1 MQQSKIHTLL
11 YPPYENSVSYLCLYG
26 YRMTIIIRTLKLLY
40 LQQTPVNYAFKN
52 YIWKTQCHWFTITQ
66 TFSVESVTF
75 MVNAVFTA
83 RILTIFSIGLETFWK
98 KIVYGYRSLTIS
110 CSWNQISSKIM
121 KCITCCTI
129 MTLPTRLTGAHTIYV
144 PTSFTIWW
152 TGRDTVYTVISRF
165 ALLSKY
171 KINNQCVC

>member
-1 MQQSKIHTLL
+1 MKMQQSKIHTLL

-52 YIWKTQCHWFTITQ
+52 YIWKTQCHWFTMFTITQ
-66 TFSVESVTF
+66 TFSGESVTF

-98 KIVYGYRSLTIS
+98 KNCLWLSFTYDFLQLKSNLVKNYEVYHLLYNYDPSNPPYRSTHHL
-110 CSWNQISSKIM
+110 CADKFYNLM
-121 KCITCCTI
+121 NR
-129 MTLPTRLTGAHTIYV
+129 PR
-144 PTSFTIWW
+144 
-152 TGRDTVYTVISRF
+152 
-165 ALLSKY
+165 Y
-171 KINNQCVC
+171 KTF

>member
-52 YIWKTQCHWFTITQ
+52 YIWKTQCHWFTMFTITQ
-66 TFSVESVTF
+66 TFSGESVTF

-98 KIVYGYRSLTIS
+98 KNCLWLSFTYDFLQLKSNLFKNYEVYHLLYNYDPSNPPYRSTHHLCADKFYNLMNRPRYSLYRNIQVRTLK
-110 CSWNQISSKIM
+110 QI
-121 KCITCCTI
+121 
-129 MTLPTRLTGAHTIYV
+129 
-144 PTSFTIWW
+144 
-152 TGRDTVYTVISRF
+152 
-165 ALLSKY
+165 
-171 KINNQCVC
+171 

>member
-1 MQQSKIHTLL
+1 MKMQQSKIHTLL

-98 KIVYGYRSLTIS
+98 KNCLWLSFTYDFLRLKSNLFKNYEVYHLLYNYDPSNPPYRSTHHLCADKFYNLMNRPRYSLYRNIQVRTLK
-110 CSWNQISSKIM
+110 QI
-121 KCITCCTI
+121 
-129 MTLPTRLTGAHTIYV
+129 
-144 PTSFTIWW
+144 
-152 TGRDTVYTVISRF
+152 
-165 ALLSKY
+165 
-171 KINNQCVC
+171 

>member
-1 MQQSKIHTLL
+1 MKMQQSKIHTLL

-52 YIWKTQCHWFTITQ
+52 YIWKTQCHWFTMFTITQ

-98 KIVYGYRSLTIS
+98 KNCLWLSFTYDFLQLKSNLVKNYEVYHLLYNYDPSNPPYRSTHHLCADKFYNLMNRPRYSLYRNIQVRTLK
-110 CSWNQISSKIM
+110 QI
-121 KCITCCTI
+121 
-129 MTLPTRLTGAHTIYV
+129 
-144 PTSFTIWW
+144 
-152 TGRDTVYTVISRF
+152 
-165 ALLSKY
+165 
-171 KINNQCVC
+171 

>member
-52 YIWKTQCHWFTITQ
+52 YIWKTQCHWFTMFTITQ

-98 KIVYGYRSLTIS
+98 KNCLWLSFTYDFLQLKSNLVKNYEVYHLLYNYDPSNPPYRSTHHLCADKFYNLMNRPRYSLYRNIQVRTLK
-110 CSWNQISSKIM
+110 QI
-121 KCITCCTI
+121 
-129 MTLPTRLTGAHTIYV
+129 
-144 PTSFTIWW
+144 
-152 TGRDTVYTVISRF
+152 
-165 ALLSKY
+165 
-171 KINNQCVC
+171 

>member
-1 MQQSKIHTLL
+1 MKTQQSKIHTLL

-52 YIWKTQCHWFTITQ
+52 YIWKTQCHWFTMFTITQ

-98 KIVYGYRSLTIS
+98 KNCLWLSFTYDFLQLKSNLFKNYEVYHLLYNYDPSNPPYRSTHHLCADKFYNLMDRPRYSLYRNIQVRTLK
-110 CSWNQISSKIM
+110 QI
-121 KCITCCTI
+121 
-129 MTLPTRLTGAHTIYV
+129 
-144 PTSFTIWW
+144 
-152 TGRDTVYTVISRF
+152 
-165 ALLSKY
+165 
-171 KINNQCVC
+171 

>member
-1 MQQSKIHTLL
+1 MKMQQSKIHTLL

-98 KIVYGYRSLTIS
+98 KNCLWLSFTYDFLQLKSNLFKNYEVYHLLYNYDPSNPPYRSTHHLCADKFYNLMNRPRYSLYRNIQVRTLK
-110 CSWNQISSKIM
+110 QI
-121 KCITCCTI
+121 
-129 MTLPTRLTGAHTIYV
+129 
-144 PTSFTIWW
+144 
-152 TGRDTVYTVISRF
+152 
-165 ALLSKY
+165 
-171 KINNQCVC
+171 